1 MVKTPSKLA
10 KANEAVTRAI
20 RIGMAKA
27 DIKNYTELAK
37 KIGVP
42 KSTFYEHIKTPL
54 DMPMSTLYLIS
65 VAVKT
70 PFAELVGD
78 VNI

>member
-10 KANEAVTRAI
+10 KANEAVVRAI
-20 RIGMAKA
+20 RVGMAKA

-37 KIGVP
+37 RIGVP

-65 VAVKT
+65 VALKT
-70 PFAELVGD
+70 PFAELVEEVD
-78 VNI
+78 I

>member
-10 KANEAVTRAI
+10 KANEAVVRAI
-20 RIGMAKA
+20 KIGMAKS

-70 PFAELVGD
+70 PFAELVGE

>member
-10 KANEAVTRAI
+10 KANEAVIKAI
-20 RIGMAKA
+20 KIGMVKA

-37 KIGVP
+37 KIGIP

-65 VAVKT
+65 VAIKT

>member
-10 KANEAVTRAI
+10 KANEAVIKAI
-20 RIGMAKA
+20 KIGMVKA
-27 DIKNYTELAK
+27 DIKNYTELAE

-70 PFAELVGD
+70 PFSELVEN